1 MMIPVVKGLV
11 VWLDQPVQEVVGPRV
26 GVIVVPVMTGEFFTW
41 NHISCKKWQFF
52 TFFRWS
58 YEQSSRAGAGANDT
72 PLNKLQYKYWV
83 TKSKVVRKLGREED
97 ECVVASDAELDAKL
111 ELYKSI
117 HETTKDLSSI
127 LDQYNDRL
135 CSKLKITWN

>member
-1 MMIPVVKGLV
+1 MVRSVSASG
-11 VWLDQPVQEVVGPRV
+11 GYS
-26 GVIVVPVMTGEFFTW
+26 GTGYD
-41 NHISCKKWQFF
+41 
-52 TFFRWS
+52 RWS
-58 YEQSSRAGAGANDT
+58 YEQSARQGAGSNDT

-83 TKSKVVRKLGREED
+83 TKSKVVRKLGKEED

-117 HETTKDLSSI
+117 HETTVDLSRI

-135 CSKLKITWN
+135 CSKYKIHLAEFPD